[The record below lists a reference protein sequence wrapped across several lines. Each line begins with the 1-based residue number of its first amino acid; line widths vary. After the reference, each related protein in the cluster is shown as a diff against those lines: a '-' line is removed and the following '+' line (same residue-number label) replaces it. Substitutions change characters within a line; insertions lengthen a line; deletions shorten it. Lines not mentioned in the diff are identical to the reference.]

1 MSDPEQPPRKPT
13 YDGGIKA
20 VLTQMEARR
29 DPLTLA
35 RGEALPPL
43 DVDLDPL
50 KTSLVPAPGDD
61 PLRAAPLRSTNQRK
75 HLEIRAELVGNTELT
90 ALHGLLIAHLRKRKQ
105 PAHCAALFARLWAE
119 EADHL
124 LSHLDARWLVSAI
137 TTFGDHGL
145 TETQRSVGQA
155 MNVLFGTIKLYE
167 TERRYCGMPADRPFP
182 LKGKDHGPLP
192 MEMDPFHI
200 PAGGL
205 DVNMLGRLWQEAERD
220 KVLKPLAHHLLDL
233 LIHDPRTVFR
243 RLRIMR
249 KRKERRD
256 TMKAA
261 ERDTPEPAPAKLI
274 VPVPDT
280 PSRTPPRWGV
290 VSTIDAPLTD
300 IARFAAHYL
309 TLGAARID
317 IYLDRPC
324 PEALAFFGAE
334 PRVHLTTCDADYWA
348 STGKDRPEAHQLRQ
362 AYNATQ
368 SYRASDLDWLAH
380 VDADEF
386 LICPI
391 PIARALRFAPDHA
404 AQARMRPVEALADGS
419 ASPTHFKISHRQAG
433 QKRRVLD
440 TIYPNYGGY
449 LTGGFISHTSGK
461 VFARTGLD
469 GVRFGIHGLKKDG
482 ASIENEASMPRMK
495 LAHLHARSYEA
506 FRARMEF
513 RLERGSYRKPGE
525 DDAMRLGDVLDF
537 VLETEGETG
546 LRHFFDE
553 VCTDSP
559 ALRDRLA
566 AHDMLFTHPLELD
579 AQVAAIFGSRTPKAG
594 AA

>member
-1 MSDPEQPPRKPT
+1 MSEPEQPPRKPT
-13 YDGGIKA
+13 YDGGITA
-20 VLTQMEARR
+20 VLAQMEARR

-43 DVDLDPL
+43 DAALEPL
-50 KTSLVPAPGDD
+50 KTTIIPAPEDD

-75 HLEIRAELVGNTELT
+75 QLEIRAELAGNTELT

-105 PAHCAALFARLWAE
+105 PGHCAALFTRLWEE

-124 LSHLDARWLVSAI
+124 LAQLDARWLVSAI

-167 TERRYCGMPADRPFP
+167 TERRHSGMPADRPFP
-182 LKGKDHGPLP
+182 LKGKDRGPLP

-256 TMKAA
+256 AAKAA
-261 ERDTPEPAPAKLI
+261 ERDTPEPDPAKVI
-274 VPVPDT
+274 VPVPISDR
-280 PSRTPPRWGV
+280 RTPPQWGV
-290 VSTIDAPLTD
+290 VSTIDAPVDD

-324 PEALAFFGAE
+324 PEALTFFGSE
-334 PRVHLTTCDADYWA
+334 PRVHLTICDADYWA
-348 STGKDRPEAHQLRQ
+348 STGKDHPDAHQLRQ
-362 AYNATQ
+362 AYNATRA
-368 SYRASDLDWLAH
+368 YRASDLDWLAH
-380 VDADEF
+380 VDVDEF

-391 PIARALRFAPDHA
+391 PVARALRFVPDHA

-419 ASPTHFKISHRQAG
+419 VNPKHFKISHRQAG

-440 TIYPNYGGY
+440 TIYPNYGSY

-482 ASIENEASMPRMK
+482 AGIENEAAMPRMK
-495 LAHLHARSYEA
+495 LAHLHARSFDA
-506 FRARMEF
+506 FRGRMDF

-537 VLETEGETG
+537 VIETEGEAG

-566 AHDMLFTHPLELD
+566 GHEMLFTHALD
-579 AQVAAIFGSRTPKAG
+579 LDKQVADIFGPLDKTAG